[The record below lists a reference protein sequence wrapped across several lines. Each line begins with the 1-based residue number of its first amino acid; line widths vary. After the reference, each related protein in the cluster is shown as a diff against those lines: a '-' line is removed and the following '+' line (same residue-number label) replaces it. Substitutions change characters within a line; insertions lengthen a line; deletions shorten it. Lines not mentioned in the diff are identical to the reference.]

1 MRSAHLAPI
10 AVIGLACRLP
20 GAADPA
26 AFWDLLSRGGDAVG
40 EAPADRGAAGAPAR
54 GGFLDEVDRFDAGFF
69 SVPPREA
76 AAMDP
81 QQRLLLELGWEALE
95 EAGIVPGTLAGS
107 RTAVYAG
114 AIWDDYAALHHRRGE
129 AGADRYSVTGLHR
142 SILANRLSYVLG
154 LTGPSLT
161 VDSAQSSSL
170 VAVHLACESLR
181 AGESDLAIVGGAN
194 LILSPGSSADSA
206 KFGALSPDG
215 RCFTFDARANGYVR
229 GEGGVAVV
237 LKPLDRARADGDR
250 VHCVILGS
258 AVNNDGA
265 SAGLTVP
272 DRAAQEAVLREAY
285 ARAGVTADAV
295 QYVELH
301 GTGTPVGDPV
311 EAAALGAALG
321 TDRPSGAPLQVGSA
335 KTNVGH
341 LEGAA
346 GLVGLLKTALSVSRR
361 RLPASLNFER
371 PNPAIPLTELGLRV
385 RTEEGPWPREEAP
398 LIAGVS
404 SFGMGGTNCHVV
416 VGEAGGGGE
425 DVAGNDAEAASDARP
440 LPWLLSARDGGA
452 LRGQAA
458 RLRDHLAG
466 SAPSPLDTAY
476 SLAATRTLFDERAV
490 AVAADRDGLLRALD
504 ALAEGRDDPALVRG
518 RAEAHSPLTAF
529 LFTGQGSQ
537 RAGMGRELYAAYPEY
552 AAAFDEVCAA
562 FAPHLDRPLAE
573 LVLAPEGAAPLD
585 ETRYTQP
592 ALFA

>member
-142 SILANRLSYVLG
+142 GILANRLSYVLG

-265 SAGLTVP
+265 SEGLTVP

-285 ARAGVTADAV
+285 ARAGVAADAV

-321 TDRPSGAPLQVGSA
+321 TDRPSDAPLQVGSA

-385 RTEEGPWPREEAP
+385 RTEEGPWPREGTP

-416 VGEAGGGGE
+416 VGEAGADAGPGARETAGIVAADTAAEADE
-425 DVAGNDAEAASDARP
+425 DAASDARP
-440 LPWLLSARDGGA
+440 LPWLL
-452 LRGQAA
+452 
-458 RLRDHLAG
+458 
-466 SAPSPLDTAY
+466 
-476 SLAATRTLFDERAV
+476 
-490 AVAADRDGLLRALD
+490 
-504 ALAEGRDDPALVRG
+504 
-518 RAEAHSPLTAF
+518 
-529 LFTGQGSQ
+529 
-537 RAGMGRELYAAYPEY
+537 
-552 AAAFDEVCAA
+552 
-562 FAPHLDRPLAE
+562 
-573 LVLAPEGAAPLD
+573 
-585 ETRYTQP
+585 
-592 ALFA
+592 